1 MSEII
6 SNVGGRANTLGA
18 MYTVDSLSGENS
30 GDLSDRRSGTSS
42 GQLSEEVKSITDDS
56 ASDSDL
62 KVWNSSN

>member
-1 MSEII
+1 
-6 SNVGGRANTLGA
+6 

-42 GQLSEEVKSITDDS
+42 GQLSEEAKSITDDS